1 MSSEIYRHAA
11 AAAIAASWT
20 WSSRVEIISWVQG
33 VSVSPKAG
41 YRVYLYHLE
50 LDTGC
55 TRCPPMAG
63 WAGRGHCLGRL
74 RSPGTARPA
83 AYQHHT
89 RIT

>member
-1 MSSEIYRHAA
+1 MSSEIYRHAAA

-33 VSVSPKAG
+33 VSAW

-50 LDTGC
+50 LGIQGVPGVP
-55 TRCPPMAG
+55 RWLAG
-63 WAGRGHCLGRL
+63 QGGVTAWAGSAHLA
-74 RSPGTARPA
+74 TARPA